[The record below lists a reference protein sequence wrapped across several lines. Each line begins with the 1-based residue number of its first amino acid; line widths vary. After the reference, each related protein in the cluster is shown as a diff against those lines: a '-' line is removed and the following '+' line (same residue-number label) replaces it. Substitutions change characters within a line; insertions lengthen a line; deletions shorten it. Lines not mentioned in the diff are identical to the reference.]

1 MKIDESVIDKV
12 LDNKAAPGEARKVAG
27 WFVTEEGRKYLS
39 GRLDRE
45 MEELA
50 EEMPEDVRLPSIPGM
65 KMKQRFMSEIKR
77 ERGRRS
83 VGRKWMWVAAVLLP
97 FVFLSVS
104 LLFLVNRTGIFSETE
119 YAEISV
125 PYGEQMR
132 VILQDGSIVHLNSDS
147 RLRYPKQFG
156 LFNRTVEL
164 WGEGYFNV
172 ARDENRPFK
181 VDLQGVEVRVTGTR
195 FNVKAYAA
203 EPNIWVTLDEGGI
216 LFRDHN
222 AKEYRLVPGESA
234 DIFQFWDC
242 FCVKIEEYMSAG
254 DSPMMMVLYLS
265 PGIIKRNNLEVREKV
280 WKVSEFQD
288 KQYTVSTKVMD
299 EQIFDEQVCIID
311 TQGTPISD
319 LLYYIEYDGVKIS
332 SGRTDEKG
340 MIPRIGGETF
350 KKEFVIYLG
359 EDALA
364 KILD

>member
-50 EEMPEDVRLPSIPGM
+50 EEMPEDVRLPSISGM

-97 FVFLSVS
+97 FVLLSVS

-181 VDLQGVEVRVTGTR
+181 VDLQGVEVRVIGTR

-222 AKEYRLVPGESA
+222 EKEYRLVPGESA
-234 DIFQFWDC
+234 EYNRQSGKCLISRPDNMEQISAWRSNSLNFYLTPLNEIIKVMERHYDVHFI
-242 FCVKIEEYMSAG
+242 VK
-254 DSPMMMVLYLS
+254 DSTVLKNRFTLSTGKVNASDVLYYLVPTS
-265 PGIIKRNNLEVREKV
+265 NRPSSTSVKQILE
-280 WKVSEFQD
+280 
-288 KQYTVSTKVMD
+288 TVSK
-299 EQIFDEQVCIID
+299 
-311 TQGTPISD
+311 S
-319 LLYYIEYDGVKIS
+319 
-332 SGRTDEKG
+332 
-340 MIPRIGGETF
+340 
-350 KKEFVIYLG
+350 
-359 EDALA
+359 
-364 KILD
+364 

>member
-50 EEMPEDVRLPSIPGM
+50 EEVPEDVRLPFIPGM

-234 DIFQFWDC
+234 
-242 FCVKIEEYMSAG
+242 EYNRQSGKCLISRPDNMEQISAWR
-254 DSPMMMVLYLS
+254 SNSLNFYLT
-265 PGIIKRNNLEVREKV
+265 PLNEIIK
-280 WKVSEFQD
+280 
-288 KQYTVSTKVMD
+288 VMERHYD
-299 EQIFDEQVCIID
+299 VHFICERFYGTEEQV
-311 TQGTPISD
+311 
-319 LLYYIEYDGVKIS
+319 Y
-332 SGRTDEKG
+332 
-340 MIPRIGGETF
+340 
-350 KKEFVIYLG
+350 FVNRKSKRVGCTL
-359 EDALA
+359 
-364 KILD
+364 

>member
-50 EEMPEDVRLPSIPGM
+50 EEVPEDVRLPFIPGM

-216 LFRDHN
+216 LFRDQN
-222 AKEYRLVPGESA
+222 AKEKCLISRPDNMEQISA
-234 DIFQFWDC
+234 WRSNSLNFYLTPLNEIIKVMERHYDVHFI
-242 FCVKIEEYMSAG
+242 VK
-254 DSPMMMVLYLS
+254 DSTVLKNRFTLSTGKVNASDVLYD
-265 PGIIKRNNLEVREKV
+265 LE
-280 WKVSEFQD
+280 
-288 KQYTVSTKVMD
+288 TVSNICFTEVEDGLFEVGTK
-299 EQIFDEQVCIID
+299 
-311 TQGTPISD
+311 
-319 LLYYIEYDGVKIS
+319 
-332 SGRTDEKG
+332 
-340 MIPRIGGETF
+340 
-350 KKEFVIYLG
+350 
-359 EDALA
+359 
-364 KILD
+364 

>member
-50 EEMPEDVRLPSIPGM
+50 EEMPEDVRLPSISGM

-97 FVFLSVS
+97 FVLLSVS

-181 VDLQGVEVRVTGTR
+181 VDLQGVEVRVTGTK
-195 FNVKAYAA
+195 FNVKAYKEAD
-203 EPNIWVTLDEGGI
+203 EVITTLVEGKVNFEFNNASQQPQYIVMAPGQKLVYYSQNGKTELYTTSGERELSWKDGKIIFHQTSLRDALDI
-216 LFRDHN
+216 LADRYN
-222 AKEYRLVPGESA
+222 A
-234 DIFQFWDC
+234 
-242 FCVKIEEYMSAG
+242 
-254 DSPMMMVLYLS
+254 
-265 PGIIKRNNLEVREKV
+265 
-280 WKVSEFQD
+280 
-288 KQYTVSTKVMD
+288 
-299 EQIFDEQVCIID
+299 
-311 TQGTPISD
+311 
-319 LLYYIEYDGVKIS
+319 
-332 SGRTDEKG
+332 
-340 MIPRIGGETF
+340 
-350 KKEFVIYLG
+350 EFVIQENVPHDDSFSGTFTNRNLEQVLNFISASSKVRWRYLNNNA
-359 EDALA
+359 DAGKE
-364 KILD
+364 KIKIEIFI

>member
-234 DIFQFWDC
+234 
-242 FCVKIEEYMSAG
+242 EYNRQSGKCLISRPDNMEQISAWR
-254 DSPMMMVLYLS
+254 SNSLNFYLT
-265 PGIIKRNNLEVREKV
+265 PLNEIIKVMERHYDVHFIVKLRYRRTGLLCQQEK
-280 WKVSEFQD
+280 
-288 KQYTVSTKVMD
+288 
-299 EQIFDEQVCIID
+299 
-311 TQGTPISD
+311 
-319 LLYYIEYDGVKIS
+319 
-332 SGRTDEKG
+332 
-340 MIPRIGGETF
+340 
-350 KKEFVIYLG
+350 
-359 EDALA
+359 
-364 KILD
+364 

>member
-50 EEMPEDVRLPSIPGM
+50 EEVPEDVRLPFIPGM

-97 FVFLSVS
+97 FVLLSVS

-181 VDLQGVEVRVTGTR
+181 VDLQGVEVIAFEKEKQLLLNTYPISGL
-195 FNVKAYAA
+195 NDSCYYLL
-203 EPNIWVTLDEGGI
+203 NIWQQAGYNQEDDQLYICGNNRVPQWEELPLRLKKYI
-216 LFRDHN
+216 RKLFIINPQMEFNDSAMSRI
-222 AKEYRLVPGESA
+222 KEISF
-234 DIFQFWDC
+234 D
-242 FCVKIEEYMSAG
+242 M
-254 DSPMMMVLYLS
+254 LS
-265 PGIIKRNNLEVREKV
+265 L
-280 WKVSEFQD
+280 
-288 KQYTVSTKVMD
+288 
-299 EQIFDEQVCIID
+299 
-311 TQGTPISD
+311 ISC
-319 LLYYIEYDGVKIS
+319 E
-332 SGRTDEKG
+332 
-340 MIPRIGGETF
+340 
-350 KKEFVIYLG
+350 
-359 EDALA
+359 
-364 KILD
+364 

>member
-50 EEMPEDVRLPSIPGM
+50 EEVPEDVRLPFIPGM

-203 EPNIWVTLDEGGI
+203 EPNIWVTLDESGKCLISRPDNMEQISAWRSNSLNFYLTPLNEIIKVMERHYDVHFIVKDSTVLKNRFTLSTGKV
-216 LFRDHN
+216 N
-222 AKEYRLVPGESA
+222 AS
-234 DIFQFWDC
+234 D
-242 FCVKIEEYMSAG
+242 
-254 DSPMMMVLYLS
+254 VLYD
-265 PGIIKRNNLEVREKV
+265 LE
-280 WKVSEFQD
+280 
-288 KQYTVSTKVMD
+288 TVSNICFTEVEDGLFEVGTK
-299 EQIFDEQVCIID
+299 
-311 TQGTPISD
+311 
-319 LLYYIEYDGVKIS
+319 
-332 SGRTDEKG
+332 
-340 MIPRIGGETF
+340 
-350 KKEFVIYLG
+350 
-359 EDALA
+359 
-364 KILD
+364 

>member
-216 LFRDHN
+216 LFRDH
-222 AKEYRLVPGESA
+222 
-234 DIFQFWDC
+234 
-242 FCVKIEEYMSAG
+242 
-254 DSPMMMVLYLS
+254 LS
-265 PGIIKRNNLEVREKV
+265 LIHI
-280 WKVSEFQD
+280 
-288 KQYTVSTKVMD
+288 
-299 EQIFDEQVCIID
+299 
-311 TQGTPISD
+311 
-319 LLYYIEYDGVKIS
+319 
-332 SGRTDEKG
+332 
-340 MIPRIGGETF
+340 
-350 KKEFVIYLG
+350 
-359 EDALA
+359 
-364 KILD
+364 

>member
-12 LDNKAAPGEARKVAG
+12 LDNKASPEEARKVVG
-27 WFVTEEGRKYLS
+27 WFATEEGNKYLS
-39 GRLDRE
+39 ERFDWEIGMLS
-45 MEELA
+45 
-50 EEMPEDVRLPSIPGM
+50 EEMPESVDSHSIPEV
-65 KMKQRFMSEIKR
+65 KMKARFMNEIKC
-77 ERGRRS
+77 ERGQRP
-83 VGRKWMWVAAVLLP
+83 VGRRWMWVAAVLLP

-104 LLFLVNRTGIFSETE
+104 LFFLANRTGIFSEPE
-119 YAEISV
+119 YADINV
-125 PYGEQMR
+125 PYGEQIR

-234 DIFQFWDC
+234 
-242 FCVKIEEYMSAG
+242 EYNRQSGKCLISRPDNMEQISAWRVN
-254 DSPMMMVLYLS
+254 SLNFYLT
-265 PGIIKRNNLEVREKV
+265 PLGEIIKVMER
-280 WKVSEFQD
+280 
-288 KQYTVSTKVMD
+288 TVH
-299 EQIFDEQVCIID
+299 
-311 TQGTPISD
+311 
-319 LLYYIEYDGVKIS
+319 
-332 SGRTDEKG
+332 GR
-340 MIPRIGGETF
+340 I
-350 KKEFVIYLG
+350 
-359 EDALA
+359 
-364 KILD
+364 

>member
-50 EEMPEDVRLPSIPGM
+50 EEMPEDVRLPSISGM

-97 FVFLSVS
+97 FVLLSVS

-181 VDLQGVEVRVTGTR
+181 VDLQGVEVRVIGPR
-195 FNVKAYAA
+195 F
-203 EPNIWVTLDEGGI
+203 
-216 LFRDHN
+216 N

-234 DIFQFWDC
+234 EYNRQSGKCLISRPDNMEQISAWRSNSLNFYLTPLNEIIKVMERHYDVHFI
-242 FCVKIEEYMSAG
+242 VK
-254 DSPMMMVLYLS
+254 DSTVLKNRFTLSTGKVNASDVLYD
-265 PGIIKRNNLEVREKV
+265 LE
-280 WKVSEFQD
+280 
-288 KQYTVSTKVMD
+288 TVSNICFTEVEDGLFEVGTK
-299 EQIFDEQVCIID
+299 
-311 TQGTPISD
+311 
-319 LLYYIEYDGVKIS
+319 
-332 SGRTDEKG
+332 
-340 MIPRIGGETF
+340 
-350 KKEFVIYLG
+350 
-359 EDALA
+359 
-364 KILD
+364 

>member
-50 EEMPEDVRLPSIPGM
+50 EEVPEDVRLPFIPGM

-181 VDLQGVEVRVTGTR
+181 VDLQGVEVIAFEKEKQLLLNTYPISGL
-195 FNVKAYAA
+195 NDSCYYLL
-203 EPNIWVTLDEGGI
+203 NIWQQAGYNQEDDQLYICGNNRVPQWEELPLRLKKYI
-216 LFRDHN
+216 RKLFIINPQMEFNDSAMSRI
-222 AKEYRLVPGESA
+222 KEISF
-234 DIFQFWDC
+234 D
-242 FCVKIEEYMSAG
+242 M
-254 DSPMMMVLYLS
+254 LS
-265 PGIIKRNNLEVREKV
+265 L
-280 WKVSEFQD
+280 
-288 KQYTVSTKVMD
+288 
-299 EQIFDEQVCIID
+299 
-311 TQGTPISD
+311 ISC
-319 LLYYIEYDGVKIS
+319 E
-332 SGRTDEKG
+332 
-340 MIPRIGGETF
+340 
-350 KKEFVIYLG
+350 
-359 EDALA
+359 
-364 KILD
+364 

>member
-50 EEMPEDVRLPSIPGM
+50 EEVPEDVRLPFIPGM

-234 DIFQFWDC
+234 EYNRQSGKCLISRPDNMEQISAWRSNSLNFYLTPLNEIIKVMERHYDVHFI
-242 FCVKIEEYMSAG
+242 VK
-254 DSPMMMVLYLS
+254 DSTVLKNRFTLSTGKVNASDVLYD
-265 PGIIKRNNLEVREKV
+265 
-280 WKVSEFQD
+280 WKLFLISVLRRW
-288 KQYTVSTKVMD
+288 KTVCLK
-299 EQIFDEQVCIID
+299 
-311 TQGTPISD
+311 
-319 LLYYIEYDGVKIS
+319 
-332 SGRTDEKG
+332 
-340 MIPRIGGETF
+340 
-350 KKEFVIYLG
+350 
-359 EDALA
+359 
-364 KILD
+364 